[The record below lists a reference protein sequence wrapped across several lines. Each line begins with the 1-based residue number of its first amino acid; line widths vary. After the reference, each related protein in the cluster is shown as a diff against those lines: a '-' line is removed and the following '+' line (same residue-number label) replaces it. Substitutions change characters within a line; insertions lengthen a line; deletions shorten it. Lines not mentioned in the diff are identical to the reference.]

1 MNPFAKTLIAA
12 SLACAAGAASAGDI
26 SANVGLASDY
36 MFRGVSQ
43 TDNQMALQGGFDWA
57 HDSGVYVGT
66 WASNVDSNFFGGA
79 NDPQL
84 EVDLYGGYRG
94 TMGAFSYDLGI
105 AGYFYPGADNAVA
118 DDFETYEFYVGG
130 GYALSDAL
138 SLNAKLFYADEL
150 NFSGVSE
157 SATYLNL
164 SAAYKMMDNLSLSAG
179 IGFSDGDAFETIG
192 NNNGT
197 GADSYMDYSIGASTS
212 FAGADFSL
220 TYIDSDDDAEDLFG
234 DNITDGRAV
243 LKMSKS
249 F

>member
-1 MNPFAKTLIAA
+1 MNPFAKTTLAVALA
-12 SLACAAGAASAGDI
+12 SVAVTAGAEDI

-57 HDSGVYVGT
+57 HESGFYVGT
-66 WASNVDSNFFGGA
+66 WASNVDSDFFGGA
-79 NDPQL
+79 TDPQL

-94 TMGAFSYDLGI
+94 EMGAFSYDLGI
-105 AGYFYPGADNAVA
+105 AAYFYPGADNAAA
-118 DDFETYEFYVGG
+118 DDFQTYEFYVGG
-130 GYALSDAL
+130 GYAVSDAL
-138 SLNAKLFYADEL
+138 SLNAKLYYADEL

-164 SAAYKMMDNLSLSAG
+164 SAGYKLMDNLSLSAG
-179 IGFSDGDAFETIG
+179 VGFSDGDAFDTLG
-192 NNNGT
+192 GAT
-197 GADSYMDYSIGASTS
+197 GPDSYMDYSIGVATS

-220 TYIDSDDDAEDLFG
+220 AYIDSDDDAEDLFG

>member
-1 MNPFAKTLIAA
+1 MNPFAKSLLTAA
-12 SLACAAGAASAGDI
+12 LASVAVTASAEDI

-57 HDSGVYVGT
+57 HESGFYVGT

-79 NDPQL
+79 SDPQL

-94 TMGAFSYDLGI
+94 EMGAFSYDLGVL
-105 AGYFYPGADNAVA
+105 AYFYPGADNAAA

-130 GYALSDAL
+130 GYAVNDAL
-138 SLNAKLFYADEL
+138 SLNAKLYYADEL
-150 NFSGVSE
+150 NFVGVSE
-157 SATYLNL
+157 NGTYLNL

-179 IGFSDGDAFETIG
+179 VGFSSGDAFDTLG
-192 NNNGT
+192 TNNGT
-197 GADSYMDYSIGASTS
+197 GADSYMDYSVGVSTS

-220 TYIDSDDDAEDLFG
+220 TYVDSDDDAEDLFG
-234 DNITDGRAV
+234 DNVTDGRAV

>member
-1 MNPFAKTLIAA
+1 MNPFAKTL
-12 SLACAAGAASAGDI
+12 LAGALSSVAAVASAEDI

-57 HDSGVYVGT
+57 HESGFYVGT
-66 WASNVDSNFFGGA
+66 WASNVDSTFFGGA
-79 NDPQL
+79 RDPQL

-94 TMGAFSYDLGI
+94 AMGAFSYDLGI
-105 AGYFYPGADNAVA
+105 AGYFYPGADNSTV
-118 DDFETYEFYVGG
+118 DDYQTVEFYVGG
-130 GYALSDAL
+130 GYAVNDAL
-138 SLNAKLFYADEL
+138 SLNAKLYYADEL

-157 SATYLNL
+157 NGTYLNL
-164 SAAYKMMDNLSLSAG
+164 SAAYAVMDNLNLSAG
-179 IGFSDGDAFETIG
+179 VGYSSGDAFDTIG
-192 NNNGT
+192 TNNGT
-197 GADSYMDYSIGASTS
+197 GADSYMDYSIGVSTS

-220 TYIDSDDDAEDLFG
+220 AYIDSDDDAEDLFG
-234 DNITDGRAV
+234 DSITEGRAV